1 MTPRYLPSATLP
13 WRWEI
18 LRRHRPAQSHYA
30 FYKPCLRWEFGFSC
44 AFCLLHERDLMLG
57 GISGWAVMQIE
68 HAVPRSQHPF
78 QRDAYSNCFY
88 ICERCNKHRGALP
101 NQDDEGNALLDPC
114 ATSWSRR
121 FELIDDHLRPKPG
134 DGDAEYTWE
143 SYNLDDPV
151 KVGLRKRRRQWIER
165 HADALAD
172 TLELE
177 PALLDQ
183 LVEESEG
190 GEVTELLKQLA
201 KAQRLTKARRLL
213 LENLAIFEPVPK
225 DHDTSCRCGHADHH
239 SLPDVLAEQTVGLSE
254 LLRQARARGTGNQ
267 RSQ

>member
-1 MTPRYLPSATLP
+1 
-13 WRWEI
+13 
-18 LRRHRPAQSHYA
+18 
-30 FYKPCLRWEFGFSC
+30 
-44 AFCLLHERDLMLG
+44 MLG

-101 NQDDEGNALLDPC
+101 NQDGEGNVLLDPC
-114 ATSWSRR
+114 AMAWSGH
-121 FELIDDHLRPKPG
+121 FKLVDDHLRPNPG
-134 DGDAEYTWE
+134 DGDAKYTWE

-151 KVGLRKRRRQWIER
+151 KVGLRERRRQWIER
-165 HADALAD
+165 HAEALAD

-183 LVEESEG
+183 WVGEAESG
-190 GEVTELLKQLA
+190 DVTELLERLA
-201 KAQRLTKARRLL
+201 KAQGLTKARRLL
-213 LENLAIFEPVPK
+213 LENLSIFEPIPR

-254 LLRQARARGTGNQ
+254 LLRQARACETVDQSNQ
-267 RSQ
+267 